1 MITSRMSRIDWL
13 LATNGNPCGFF
24 DSLFSDFL
32 GPAAALAGG
41 ILFPEFAIPAEIAGG
56 FLGGTAGGLLG
67 GASPGQSLIQGA
79 ETGALAGATGA
90 LSGADFSPG
99 NTPVPGGIFGGAGAG
114 GVLGDVF
121 GGPAAAPGA
130 APDVVPGGAGSVTPT
145 ATPAAAPTGS
155 LTAPGGAP
163 GAASLV
169 GGLPNDPVLGGD
181 AFLNQSGNTN
191 FLGAAGGGGTS
202 NISGLPTGGDTFA
215 ANPTGAGGLPGGGPS
230 SFLSP
235 GTDQAL
241 PGVAGGSSA
250 DIAPTGG
257 GGGVSGFIS
266 KNWPALA
273 GAGILGFEAL
283 SAKQPLPQEQA
294 LQANATQAAGQ
305 SAALEAPLQTGIL
318 PPGAQQAVSA
328 ATASSK
334 AAAKSNFASLGLSG
348 STMETQQMQAID
360 RNAAAQTFQI
370 ADSLL
375 AKGIDLSKL
384 SAQDL
389 TQLLDEQLKQDQQF
403 TGALTAFSSGL
414 AGGKLTA

>member
-90 LSGADFSPG
+90 LTGADFSPG

-114 GVLGDVF
+114 GVLGDIF
-121 GGPAAAPGA
+121 GSGATPGA

-145 ATPAAAPTGS
+145 AAPAAAPTGS
-155 LTAPGGAP
+155 LTPPGGAASAAGITGSDP
-163 GAASLV
+163 ILGA
-169 GGLPNDPVLGGD
+169 D
-181 AFLNQSGNTN
+181 AFLGQSGGQS
-191 FLGAAGGGGTS
+191 FLGATGGGGTS

-215 ANPTGAGGLPGGGPS
+215 ANPAGAGGLPGGGPS

-241 PGVAGGSSA
+241 PGVTGGSSA
-250 DIAPTGG
+250 DIASGG
-257 GGGVSGFIS
+257 GSGVSGFIS

-273 GAGILGFEAL
+273 GAGILGVEAL
-283 SAKQPLPQEQA
+283 SSKQPLPQEQA

-348 STMETQQMQAID
+348 STMEAQQMQAID

-375 AKGIDLSKL
+375 SKGIDLSKL

-403 TGALTAFSSGL
+403 TGALTQFAGGL
-414 AGGKLTA
+414 AGGKLSA

>member
-114 GVLGDVF
+114 GVLGDIF
-121 GGPAAAPGA
+121 GSGAAPAAAPGA

-155 LTAPGGAP
+155 LTPPGGAAS
-163 GAASLV
+163 AAGIT
-169 GGLPNDPVLGGD
+169 GGLTGDPNAL
-181 AFLNQSGNTN
+181 LNQTGGTS
-191 FLGAAGGGGTS
+191 FLGATGDGGTS

-215 ANPTGAGGLPGGGPS
+215 ANPAGAGGLPGGGPS

-250 DIAPTGG
+250 DIASAGG
-257 GGGVSGFIS
+257 GSVSGFVS

-348 STMETQQMQAID
+348 STMEAQQMQAID

-375 AKGIDLSKL
+375 SKGIDLSKL
-384 SAQDL
+384 SAEDL
-389 TQLLDEQLKQDQQF
+389 TTLLNEQLKQDQQF
-403 TGALTAFSSGL
+403 TGALTQFAGGL
-414 AGGKLTA
+414 AGGKLSA